1 MKKTVKLEAIDPIEI
16 YGVGNK
22 ILLEF
27 CSYFPH
33 LKVVAR
39 GNELI
44 LEGSE
49 SDIAEFNIR
58 FAELIDRR
66 HHKMNLT
73 VYDVEDIFSG
83 TGGAHSR
90 PTGEAVI
97 VHGTDGKPIRARNKT
112 QQDLVK
118 AYFEN
123 DLVFA
128 VGPAGTGK
136 TYMAIA
142 LAVRA
147 LKNREIKR
155 IILTRPAVEAGER
168 LGFLPGDLK
177 EKLDP
182 YLQPLYDALSD
193 MIPSKRLQEFMNE
206 GTIQIAPLAYM
217 RGRTLD
223 KACVILDEAQN
234 TNLGQLK
241 MFLTRMG
248 MSAKF
253 IVTGDATQVDLPRKE
268 DSGLLRGIELVKD
281 LKGVASVFFDD
292 RDIADYSKINDSMWK
307 LLEKGEITREE
318 LRTRRFL
325 LFLERY
331 GNPVDPAVFADLYME
346 MLSQTDVLLDGAREL
361 LEYLSENYRLYAVTN
376 GYVKTQTGRIR
387 KADIGKYFKDIFIS
401 QNVGAPKP
409 QKKFFDYCAAH
420 IPAFSIESTVLIG
433 DSPTSDISGGNEY
446 GIFTIRYN
454 PKKEANPVDKQPKK
468 EVYSLKDIPNLL
480 LSL

>member
-1 MKKTVKLEAIDPIEI
+1 MKKTITLEAMDPIEI

-22 ILLEF
+22 ILTEF

-44 LEGSE
+44 LEGRE

-73 VYDVEDIFSG
+73 AYDVEDIFA
-83 TGGAHSR
+83 GGGNTSH
-90 PTGEAVI
+90 PTGDAVI

-123 DLVFA
+123 DLIFA
-128 VGPAGTGK
+128 IGPAGTGK

-177 EKLDP
+177 DKLDP

-193 MIPSKRLQEFMNE
+193 MIPSKRLQEFMAD

-248 MSAKF
+248 ASAKF
-253 IVTGDATQVDLPRKE
+253 TVTGDATQIDLPRRE
-268 DSGLLRGIELVKD
+268 DSGLLAGIQ
-281 LKGVASVFFDD
+281 
-292 RDIADYSKINDSMWK
+292 
-307 LLEKGEITREE
+307 LLEGIKG
-318 LRTRRFL
+318 
-325 LFLERY
+325 
-331 GNPVDPAVFADLYME
+331 
-346 MLSQTDVLLDGAREL
+346 
-361 LEYLSENYRLYAVTN
+361 
-376 GYVKTQTGRIR
+376 
-387 KADIGKYFKDIFIS
+387 IS
-401 QNVGAPKP
+401 
-409 QKKFFDYCAAH
+409 
-420 IPAFSIESTVLIG
+420 
-433 DSPTSDISGGNEY
+433 
-446 GIFTIRYN
+446 TIRFTN
-454 PKKEANPVDKQPKK
+454 Q
-468 EVYSLKDIPNLL
+468 DIVRHPLVTKIVKAFDGQ
-480 LSL
+480 

>member
-1 MKKTVKLEAIDPIEI
+1 MCVHMKKTIQLEAIDPIEI

-22 ILLEF
+22 ILSEF
-27 CSYFPH
+27 CTYFPH

-44 LEGSE
+44 LEGRE
-49 SDIAEFNIR
+49 SDISEFNIR
-58 FAELIDRR
+58 FAELVERR

-83 TGGAHSR
+83 NSNGHFVLTGD
-90 PTGEAVI
+90 AVI

-112 QQDLVK
+112 QQELVK
-118 AYFEN
+118 AYFDH
-123 DLVFA
+123 DLIFA
-128 VGPAGTGK
+128 IGPAGTGK

-193 MIPSKRLQEFMNE
+193 MIPSRKLQEFMAD

-223 KACVILDEAQN
+223 RACVILDEAQN

-248 MSAKF
+248 PSAKF
-253 IVTGDATQVDLPRKE
+253 IVTGDATQIDLPRRE
-268 DSGLLRGIELVKD
+268 DSGLLAGI
-281 LKGVASVFFDD
+281 
-292 RDIADYSKINDSMWK
+292 R
-307 LLEKGEITREE
+307 
-318 LRTRRFL
+318 
-325 LFLERY
+325 
-331 GNPVDPAVFADLYME
+331 
-346 MLSQTDVLLDGAREL
+346 LLDGI
-361 LEYLSENYRLYAVTN
+361 
-376 GYVKTQTGRIR
+376 K
-387 KADIGKYFKDIFIS
+387 
-401 QNVGAPKP
+401 
-409 QKKFFDYCAAH
+409 
-420 IPAFSIESTVLIG
+420 
-433 DSPTSDISGGNEY
+433 
-446 GIFTIRYN
+446 GIATIRFTN
-454 PKKEANPVDKQPKK
+454 EDIVRHPLVTKIVKAFDRKDS
-468 EVYSLKDIPNLL
+468 SLR
-480 LSL
+480 SE

>member
-1 MKKTVKLEAIDPIEI
+1 MKKTITLEAIDPIEI

-22 ILLEF
+22 ILTEF

-44 LEGSE
+44 LEGRE

-73 VYDVEDIFSG
+73 AYDVEDIFSG
-83 TGGAHSR
+83 GGNSSH
-90 PTGEAVI
+90 PTGDAVI

-118 AYFEN
+118 SYFEN
-123 DLVFA
+123 DLIFA
-128 VGPAGTGK
+128 IGPAGTGK

-177 EKLDP
+177 DKLDP

-193 MIPSKRLQEFMNE
+193 MIPSKRLQEFMAD

-248 MSAKF
+248 TSAKF
-253 IVTGDATQVDLPRKE
+253 IVTGDATQIDLPRRE
-268 DSGLLRGIELVKD
+268 DSGLLAGI
-281 LKGVASVFFDD
+281 
-292 RDIADYSKINDSMWK
+292 K
-307 LLEKGEITREE
+307 LLEGIKGISTI
-318 LRTRRFL
+318 RFTNEDIVRHPL
-325 LFLERY
+325 
-331 GNPVDPAVFADLYME
+331 
-346 MLSQTDVLLDGAREL
+346 
-361 LEYLSENYRLYAVTN
+361 VTKI
-376 GYVKTQTGRIR
+376 VRAFDK
-387 KADIGKYFKDIFIS
+387 KADE
-401 QNVGAPKP
+401 QA
-409 QKKFFDYCAAH
+409 
-420 IPAFSIESTVLIG
+420 
-433 DSPTSDISGGNEY
+433 
-446 GIFTIRYN
+446 
-454 PKKEANPVDKQPKK
+454 
-468 EVYSLKDIPNLL
+468 
-480 LSL
+480 